1 MGVQPARRPGD
12 CPQPASEGSRS
23 LRPPAELKQ
32 AVESP
37 FVGVRADAVVELS
50 RLLQG
55 KNPQQTLAAKEALQ
69 KLADHDDSRRIA
81 GDAAAILAEY
91 LQTHPVGV
99 PSAPLETAPE
109 PAELDQSSLPAAA
122 VAGVAAAAKLAS
134 AEAAVA
140 QVTPAQAAAGQV
152 ATGQAAAGLAAAGHQ
167 PALESASQA
176 AGLGDTGP
184 VSSQRALPGEPA
196 GGFDFKALKR
206 YWPVIP
212 IAFLLLFCLSGY
224 GAYRGLVIP
233 YLAASPR
240 SRNSERTPCHD
251 R

>member
-1 MGVQPARRPGD
+1 M
-12 CPQPASEGSRS
+12 
-23 LRPPAELKQ
+23 
-32 AVESP
+32 
-37 FVGVRADAVVELS
+37 VELS

-109 PAELDQSSLPAAA
+109 PAEPNQSSLPAAA
-122 VAGVAAAAKLAS
+122 VAGGAVAAKLAS

-140 QVTPAQAAAGQV
+140 QVTPAEAVAGPAAA
-152 ATGQAAAGLAAAGHQ
+152 GQAAAGLAAAGHQ

-184 VSSQRALPGEPA
+184 VEPARIACGARGWVRLQRAEALLARHPHRSSAAFLPERVWSVPWAGYTLPGSFE
-196 GGFDFKALKR
+196 
-206 YWPVIP
+206 
-212 IAFLLLFCLSGY
+212 
-224 GAYRGLVIP
+224 RG
-233 YLAASPR
+233 
-240 SRNSERTPCHD
+240 RNGERAPSLD